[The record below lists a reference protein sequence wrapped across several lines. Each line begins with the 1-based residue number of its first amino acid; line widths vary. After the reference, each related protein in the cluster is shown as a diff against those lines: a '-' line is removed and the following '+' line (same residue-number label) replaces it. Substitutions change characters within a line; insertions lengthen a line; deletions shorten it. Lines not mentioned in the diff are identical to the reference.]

1 MFFSEG
7 NEHEDMPVTERIPVE
22 LMKPF
27 LNKGHILY
35 TDNFYTNPMLA
46 SFFLQNQTYLCGT
59 VKKNRKHYCKDISN
73 IILEKGTASFYQTS
87 NVNSKMLACKY
98 RASKDKAGNKPKVVL
113 ILSTFH
119 NPFMVNT
126 GKVDRD
132 ENHNMKPAMVPSH
145 SVHMSGVDSVDQ
157 QLHGIQ
163 ALRKS
168 YKWYKKLIFRLLLQ
182 VSMNS
187 HKVYQKCTGSNMV
200 FLDYLTNNIK
210 LMIALT
216 PPIPPAINYAIL
228 QSDVERLTGSY
239 FPTLIPWAPGATS
252 RSHKRC
258 QVCYSQKKSTKK
270 GNSLKTSYIYASLLL
285 SEKIYQERK
294 LTEDKLHLC
303 GLSIVMRPPS

>member
-7 NEHEDMPVTERIPVE
+7 IEHEDMPATERIPVE

-27 LNKGHILY
+27 LNKGHVLY
-35 TDNFYTNPMLA
+35 TDNFYTSLMLA
-46 SFFLQNQTYLCGT
+46 SFFAPKPDLLVCT
-59 VKKNRKHYCKDISN
+59 VKKNRKHHCKDIN
-73 IILEKGTASFYQTS
+73 NVILEKGTASFYQTS
-87 NVNSKMLACKY
+87 NVNNKMLACKY

-113 ILSTFH
+113 MLSTFH

-145 SVHMSGVDSVDQ
+145 SVHMSGVDRVDQ

-182 VSMNS
+182 VSLNS

-216 PPIPPAINYAIL
+216 PPIPPAINYVIP
-228 QSDVERLTGSY
+228 QSNVERLTGRH
-239 FPTLIPWAPGATS
+239 FPTLIPLVPGATS

-258 QVCYSQKKSTKK
+258 RVWYS
-270 GNSLKTSYIYASLLL
+270 
-285 SEKIYQERK
+285 
-294 LTEDKLHLC
+294 
-303 GLSIVMRPPS
+303 